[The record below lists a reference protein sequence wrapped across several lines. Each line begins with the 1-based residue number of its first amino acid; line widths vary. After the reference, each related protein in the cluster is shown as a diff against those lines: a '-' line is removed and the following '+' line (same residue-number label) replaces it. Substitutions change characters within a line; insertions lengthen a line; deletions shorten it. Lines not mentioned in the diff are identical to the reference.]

1 MSVDIRI
8 TTGMGRGPTS
18 LAAFDAALRDAGIA
32 NYNLIYLSSV
42 IPTGSTLERAKYVTP
57 IEEYGHRLYIVM
69 ARQDAQ
75 AAGETAWAGLGWT
88 QEEVTGRGLFVELH
102 GVSRPQLEREIEATL
117 GAMIASRPLDYG
129 PIETELSGIESR
141 GEPVCALAIAVYKS
155 EGWEE
160 KVRRAGRDQRERKG
174 RSARALAAPKN
185 LPELASRLSLL
196 ERRGS

>member
-1 MSVDIRI
+1 MDIRI
-8 TTGMGRGPTS
+8 TTGTGQGPTP

-42 IPTGSTLERAKYVTP
+42 IPTGSVLERAKHVTP
-57 IEEYGHRLYIVM
+57 VQEYGHRLYIVM

-75 AAGETAWAGLGWT
+75 VAGEMAWAGLGWT
-88 QEEVTGRGLFVELH
+88 QEEATGRGLFVELH
-102 GVSRPQLEREIEATL
+102 GARRPELERDIDATL
-117 GAMIASRPLDYG
+117 RAMIASRPLEYG
-129 PIETELSGIESR
+129 PIATELSGIECR

-160 KVRRAGRDQRERKG
+160 NVRRAGRTRKDKQRRA
-174 RSARALAAPKN
+174 ARAFAA
-185 LPELASRLSLL
+185 LPNVPALASRLTLL